1 MEDGALTSIRRIAG
15 VNAAFVVERGA
26 VGAVA
31 SGSSG
36 DASTEAQT
44 ALLGA
49 IFAALGQAT
58 DDLDIG
64 ALDETIIEA
73 ERGAIVAGALP
84 GGRAAIVL
92 ADAKANLGMIRMELK
107 KLRRNV

>member
-26 VGAVA
+26 VVDGHSGGA
-31 SGSSG
+31 SS
-36 DASTEAQT
+36 EAQT

-49 IFAALGQAT
+49 VIAALVQAT
-58 DDLDIG
+58 DDLDLG
-64 ALDETIIEA
+64 AMGETIIEA
-73 ERGAIVAGALP
+73 DRGAIVAGALP

-107 KLRRNV
+107 KLRRIV